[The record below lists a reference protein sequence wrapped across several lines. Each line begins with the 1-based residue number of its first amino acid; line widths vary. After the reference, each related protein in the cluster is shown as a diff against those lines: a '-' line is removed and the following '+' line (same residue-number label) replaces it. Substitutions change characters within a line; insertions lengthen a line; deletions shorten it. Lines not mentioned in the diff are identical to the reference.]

1 MPRRHPWLGLLVLV
15 AGCGYAPGVP
25 SVPSEPDG
33 HWCRHDLYRAL
44 HIIVSLRED
53 TPWT

>member
-25 SVPSEPDG
+25 SEPDG
-33 HWCRHDLYRAL
+33 HWYRHDLYRAL